1 MPSRQP
7 GPHTPSESIA
17 SQLEEPKNQPKTAK
31 KQHLDAQ
38 PGPVILSAEQASK
51 VEKALSKEEL
61 QRKAREM
68 NQ

>member
-31 KQHLDAQ
+31 KQHLDAK